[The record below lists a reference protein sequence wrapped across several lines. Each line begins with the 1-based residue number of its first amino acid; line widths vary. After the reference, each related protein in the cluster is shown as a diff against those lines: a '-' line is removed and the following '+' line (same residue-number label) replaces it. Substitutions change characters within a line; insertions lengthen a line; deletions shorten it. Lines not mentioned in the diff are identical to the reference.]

1 MLQGNRMNS
10 SRKKSLFA
18 SILGVKIKANI
29 LTLLGV
35 SNFKL
40 ISTQI
45 ILEAFEILVIL
56 QNMFT
61 YKI

>member
-1 MLQGNRMNS
+1 MNS
-10 SRKKSLFA
+10 SIKKSLFA

-29 LTLLGV
+29 LTQLEV
-35 SNFKL
+35 SIFKL